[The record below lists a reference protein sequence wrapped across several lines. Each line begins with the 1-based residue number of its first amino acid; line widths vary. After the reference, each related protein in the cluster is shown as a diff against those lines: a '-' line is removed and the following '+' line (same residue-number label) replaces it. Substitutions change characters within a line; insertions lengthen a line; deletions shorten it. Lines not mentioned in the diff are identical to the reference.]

1 MTSGTATSS
10 NRLVFFVG
18 VNTGFVSEGLP
29 DERYIEFYRQ
39 RSSRTLHCAIL
50 GNVVVPGGHG
60 TNGATAILSRDLVW
74 TDVADAI
81 KAGGTL
87 PGIQLATTWV
97 GYRASRKFYCRESG
111 EVIRQARHLVKCLSA
126 ERTCEIFESF
136 DRAGMLAVEHGFS
149 HVQIHAAHGYLP
161 NLLIDNRINP
171 EAARARDHFSRL
183 AQWLRS
189 QNVETSIRLSLKS
202 GDREYD
208 SSGVDALI
216 DAVATLN
223 FDFIDLSSGF
233 YNIDKRLIYPSR
245 SEIIAARRE
254 ESFAV
259 ARQRPYQQFI
269 VSGRIMDAN
278 GDFPKNVHV
287 GICRDLIAN
296 PKFLS
301 NLEDGCHDHGKCHY
315 FSRGVS
321 HISCPRWSQRV
332 RPH

>member
-1 MTSGTATSS
+1 MTSATATSS
-10 NRLVFFVG
+10 NRLIFFLG
-18 VNTGFVSEGLP
+18 VNSGFVSEGLP
-29 DERYIEFYRQ
+29 DARYIEFYRQ
-39 RSSRTLHCAIL
+39 RSSSTLHCAIL

-60 TNGATAILSRDLVW
+60 TNSATAILSRDQVW
-74 TDVADAI
+74 ADVAGAI
-81 KAGGTL
+81 KAAGSL
-87 PGIQLATTWV
+87 PGIQLATAWV
-97 GYRASRKFYCRESG
+97 GYRGSKKFFSRESG
-111 EVIRQARHLVKCLSA
+111 EVIRQARHLVKCLSP
-126 ERTCEIFESF
+126 ERKCEVFESF
-136 DRAGMLAVEHGFS
+136 DTAGKLAVEHGFS
-149 HVQIHAAHGYLP
+149 HVQVHAAHGYLP
-161 NLLIDNRINP
+161 NLLIDDRINP
-171 EAARARDHFSRL
+171 EAARVRDRFSRL

-189 QNVETSIRLSLKS
+189 QNIETSIRLSLKA

-216 DAVATLN
+216 DAAATLQ

-245 SEIIAARRE
+245 AEILAARRE

-259 ARQRPYQQFI
+259 ARQHPHQQFI
-269 VSGRIMDAN
+269 VSGRIMDTNA
-278 GDFPKNVHV
+278 DFPKNVHV

-301 NLEDGCHDHGKCHY
+301 NLEDGCRDHGKCHY

-321 HISCPRWSQRV
+321 HISCPRWTERS